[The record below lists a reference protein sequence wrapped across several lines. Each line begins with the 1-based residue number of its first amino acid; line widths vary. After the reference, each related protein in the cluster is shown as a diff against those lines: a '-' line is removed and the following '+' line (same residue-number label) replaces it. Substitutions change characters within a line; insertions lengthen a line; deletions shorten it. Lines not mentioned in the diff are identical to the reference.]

1 MRFSLYLRIDQ
12 HSSLYQLLYDFL
24 QAYKHRTD
32 VMEAS
37 TDLSIQRQIDAA
49 TSRIQTTTNATEAA
63 VDNAKET

>member
-1 MRFSLYLRIDQ
+1 MYIRIDQ

-37 TDLSIQRQIDAA
+37 TDLSIQRQVDELAAKVKTQTDNLDTAVDAA
-49 TSRIQTTTNATEAA
+49 
-63 VDNAKET
+63 KE